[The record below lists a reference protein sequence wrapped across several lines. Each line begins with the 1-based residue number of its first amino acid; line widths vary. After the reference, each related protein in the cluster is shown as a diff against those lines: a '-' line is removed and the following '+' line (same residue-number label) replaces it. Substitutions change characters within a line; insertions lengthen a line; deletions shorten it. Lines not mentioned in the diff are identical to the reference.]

1 MEERLKMD
9 KLDLGADLLKERFDY
24 AIELVQEMCAK
35 HKLELTDAEIMK
47 NARTISISLYIA
59 RENYNRNKR

>member
-1 MEERLKMD
+1 ME
-9 KLDLGADLLKERFDY
+9 KLDLGADLLKERIDY
-24 AIELVQEMCAK
+24 AIELVKDMCTK

>member
-1 MEERLKMD
+1 MD

-59 RENYNRNKR
+59 RENYNRNKRWRIDEK